1 MFMEVDGVGI
11 KLTID
16 CIGFELPVVVVVV
29 LLLLLVLAFS
39 PSLYIQSEGY
49 CIFIP

>member
-1 MFMEVDGVGI
+1 MEVDGVGI

-16 CIGFELPVVVVVV
+16 CIGFELLVVV
-29 LLLLLVLAFS
+29 LLVLVFS